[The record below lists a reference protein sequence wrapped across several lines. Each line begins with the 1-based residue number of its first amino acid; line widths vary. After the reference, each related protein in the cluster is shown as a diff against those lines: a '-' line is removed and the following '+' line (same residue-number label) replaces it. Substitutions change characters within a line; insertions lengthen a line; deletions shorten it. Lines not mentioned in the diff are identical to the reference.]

1 MSEAQKLQLRVKY
14 KDGVEPMV
22 RANDGEWFDLRAARE
37 YVLFKGDII
46 KIDLGIAMELPAGYE
61 AMIRPRSST
70 AEEYGIMLADS
81 GVIDN
86 RYNGDNDWWNF
97 EAYVIRPGVIHKN
110 DRICQFRILPEQPK
124 NYMLDIQTVDFLGN
138 EDRGGFGSTGR
149 R

>member
-124 NYMLDIQTVDFLGN
+124 NYMMDIQTVDFLGN
-138 EDRGGFGSTGR
+138 KDRGGFGSTGR